1 MFSGRQMTLTKLLR
15 FLPDAVAAMGR
26 SKDRSTKVGAIAID
40 DNYCLKGSGYNGFPR
55 GVNDDLD
62 HRHERPLKYRWT
74 VHAEMNVID
83 QAARPVLEG
92 TTLLLTSLH
101 PCATCAGLIVQAGI
115 KRVVTRR
122 TEQITRIE
130 SGREDWDNE
139 AKIAMQIFRE
149 AGVEVIYYGEE

>member
-1 MFSGRQMTLTKLLR
+1 MTLTKLLR

-62 HRHERPLKYRWT
+62 HRHERPLKYLWT
-74 VHAEMNVID
+74 VHAEGNVIA

-101 PCATCAGLIVQAGI
+101 PCAWCAGLIVQAGI

-122 TEQITRIE
+122 TEQIKRIE
-130 SGREDWDNE
+130 SGREDWDE
-139 AKIAMQIFRE
+139 QAKIAMDIFRE
-149 AGVEVIYYGEE
+149 AGVEVIYYGEEQE

>member
-1 MFSGRQMTLTKLLR
+1 MTLTKLLR

-74 VHAEMNVID
+74 VHAEMNVIA

-115 KRVVTRR
+115 KRVITRR
-122 TEQITRIE
+122 TEQIKRIE
-130 SGREDWDNE
+130 SGREDWDEE
-139 AKIAMQIFRE
+139 ARIAMDIFRE
-149 AGVEVIYYGEE
+149 AGVEVIYYGEEQE

>member
-1 MFSGRQMTLTKLLR
+1 MTLMKLLR

-62 HRHERPLKYRWT
+62 CRHERPLKYAWT
-74 VHAEMNVID
+74 VHAEMNVIA

-122 TEQITRIE
+122 TEQIKRIE

-149 AGVEVIYYGEE
+149 AGVEVIYYGEEQE